1 MPSVILNPTQTTTSA
16 SIERTES
23 GMVFLRAPAK
33 TFPPFMESDAEKL
46 MRDQGFQPATPE
58 ESLMIRAA
66 IARTDAMIERQFAA
80 T

>member
-1 MPSVILNPTQTTTSA
+1 
-16 SIERTES
+16 
-23 GMVFLRAPAK
+23 
-33 TFPPFMESDAEKL
+33 MESDAEKL

-66 IARTDAMIERQFAA
+66 IGRTDAMIERQFAA